1 MDEAAGAVEAVEL
14 EELELSFELVAE
26 VELSEDFDVSPPD
39 FASVLLAD
47 AGFAEE

>member
-1 MDEAAGAVEAVEL
+1 LDEAAGAGEAVEL
-14 EELELSFELVAE
+14 EEPELPFELAAG

-39 FASVLLAD
+39 LASLLLAD